1 MGFDG
6 RVAILIFIL
15 SLILLVAAAAS
26 GYQSIDLLPTGIGV
40 LYALAAA
47 VAACAA
53 VVTFTIGVLVR
64 RIDGLA
70 KLVAQSAAPSVLA
83 APFEVAPSTE
93 TAAGEHFSGAPFG
106 VETGASESMND
117 SPEILDEAF
126 AGENESPINLNRA
139 GACLRSR
146 RSTPSSKR
154 RKSRRDRQA

>member
-1 MGFDG
+1 MKREIGYTLVSNMHFGPGEVRKNVGFDG

-40 LYALAAA
+40 LYALAGT

-53 VVTFTIGVLVR
+53 VVTFTIGVLVG

-70 KLVAQSAAPSVLA
+70 KLVAQSAALSVLRR
-83 APFEVAPSTE
+83 PLSVAPSTE

-106 VETGASESMND
+106 VEQAR
-117 SPEILDEAF
+117 L
-126 AGENESPINLNRA
+126 RA
-139 GACLRSR
+139 
-146 RSTPSSKR
+146 
-154 RKSRRDRQA
+154 